1 MPAMTLDQ
9 ILERVQELKD
19 EATEKDEAIRVQ
31 QQQID
36 TLEKQSQD
44 LLAQIAELEDRIAAM
59 TDAAGKADELMD
71 KLTQALG

>member
-19 EATEKDEAIRVQ
+19 EALEKDEAIRVQ

-36 TLEKQSQD
+36 DLEKKNQD
-44 LLAQIAELEDRIAAM
+44 LLAQIASLEDRIGAM

-71 KLTQALG
+71 KLTQVLG